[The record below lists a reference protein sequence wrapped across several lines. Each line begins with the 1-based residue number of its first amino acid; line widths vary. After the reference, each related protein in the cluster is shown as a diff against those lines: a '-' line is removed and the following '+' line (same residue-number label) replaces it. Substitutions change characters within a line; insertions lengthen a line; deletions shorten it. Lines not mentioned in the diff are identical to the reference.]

1 MDIVLA
7 LLDGI
12 WRFVQE
18 RAQPVYLVASEA
30 RRKFCSFLHFI
41 LIAYL
46 RQPRH
51 LLPHLAPGV
60 SGILLFVQQELH
72 QHRV

>member
-12 WRFVQE
+12 WCFVQE
-18 RAQPVYLVASEA
+18 SAQPVYLVASEA
-30 RRKFCSFLHFI
+30 RRQSCPFLHFI

-46 RQPRH
+46 RQTRH

-60 SGILLFVQQELH
+60 SGILFFVQQELH